1 MVDRGFDGARRVQGL
16 GFVGLEL
23 FDVVHGQIQKEK
35 ALLFHVE
42 HVGYQIDMIKRP
54 NFD

>member
-1 MVDRGFDGARRVQGL
+1 MVDLGFDGARGVEGL

-23 FDVVHGQIQKEK
+23 FDVVHVRIQKDK

-42 HVGYQIDMIKRP
+42 HVAYQIHMIKRP
-54 NFD
+54 SFD